1 MSKKVYVCCP
11 GGAVTGGPELLHQL
25 VDALRTYNVDAYI
38 LYTPIEKNFEITK
51 AYEHYNV
58 PIAQYQKIEISN
70 SLVILPEVSTGLV
83 SLFDGAQIA
92 IWWLSID
99 NYFGYTGE
107 KPFKEHL
114 IHNVRVFFGKKLG
127 LKNLKKFIHFTQSE
141 YARSY
146 LERIGID
153 SEMLTD
159 YLNETHLNQNHQLNK
174 SNREN
179 IVAYNPKKGINFTKC
194 LIDNNQDITFIPI
207 QGMTPIQ
214 VRELLSRTKVYI
226 DFGNHPGKDR
236 FPREAAMAGCCI
248 ITGMRGSAANDID
261 VAIPKK
267 YKINDLSS
275 SQFDGEFKKII
286 KEIFEDF
293 DCCSA
298 DFNSY
303 RHQIKL
309 EPMLFKEQVKKI
321 VGTLHL
327 Y

>member
-38 LYTPIEKNFEITK
+38 LYTPVENKFEITK

-58 PIAQYQKIEISN
+58 PIAQYQTIELSN
-70 SLVILPEVSTGLV
+70 SVVILPEVSTGLA

-107 KPFKEHL
+107 KPFREYF
-114 IHNVRVFFGKKLG
+114 IHNIRTFLG
-127 LKNLKKFIHFTQSE
+127 RKVALRNLKKFTHFVQSE
-141 YARSY
+141 YAKSY
-146 LERIGID
+146 LEGIGIN

-159 YLNETHLNQNHQLNK
+159 YLNETHLNQNFELGK
-174 SNREN
+174 TNREN
-179 IVAYNPKKGINFTKC
+179 IVAYNPKKGVKSTKY
-194 LIDNNQDITFIPI
+194 LIDNNQDIKFIPI

-214 VRELLSRTKVYI
+214 VRELLSKTKVYM

-248 ITGMRGSAANDID
+248 ITGMRGSAKNNID
-261 VAIPKK
+261 VAIPPK
-267 YKINDLSS
+267 YKINDLNRSEL
-275 SQFDGEFKKII
+275 DAEFKKTIN
-286 KEIFEDF
+286 EVFENF
-293 DCCSA
+293 ECCSSEF
-298 DFNSY
+298 DNY
-303 RHQIKL
+303 RYQIKL
-309 EPMLFKEQVKKI
+309 EPALFKKQVKKMVDI
-321 VGTLHL
+321 LHL
-327 Y
+327 